1 MLVNLNPLIQSFVW
15 YFACRLALAHP
26 GLPPTHDDWRPD
38 SFLRLD
44 SQQDLRGGINCAPL
58 LNRKRPVEGDPVH
71 PQTYYISGV
80 GSHPINF
87 PDYRGFQSKIHSLF
101 FLSFMLLSLR
111 RYHRCFHITIIG
123 QMLKPGFCPG
133 AQT

>member
-1 MLVNLNPLIQSFVW
+1 MQIHCRHSPVKHR
-15 YFACRLALAHP
+15 ACSSTQPAVFDRLALAHP
-26 GLPPTHDDWRPD
+26 GLPPAHDDWRPD

-87 PDYRGFQSKIHSLF
+87 PV
-101 FLSFMLLSLR
+101 
-111 RYHRCFHITIIG
+111 
-123 QMLKPGFCPG
+123 
-133 AQT
+133 